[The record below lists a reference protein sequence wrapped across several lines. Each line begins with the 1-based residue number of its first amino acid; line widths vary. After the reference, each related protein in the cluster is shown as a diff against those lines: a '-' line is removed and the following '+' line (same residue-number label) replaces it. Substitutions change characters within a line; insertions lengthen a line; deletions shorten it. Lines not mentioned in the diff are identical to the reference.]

1 VWTIALKTLIADRG
15 KLLTA
20 VVGVVF
26 SVVLVNVQGGLFVG
40 LIRKASLLVDQGDA
54 DVWVGH
60 KKMINVDFPHD
71 IPRSWEQRI
80 CLIDG
85 VERAEPYI
93 VGHNVMTL
101 PDGGFE
107 DVLVVGC
114 DPSSLLG
121 GVSRDA
127 CPDVD
132 HLREPD
138 GILVDEY
145 DAHKIGDPK
154 VGDIREIGQRRARVV
169 GFTHGVL
176 GFLVTPYIFTTL
188 DRATEY
194 LHKPAGRVSYFL
206 IQVRDGVDAQKVCNA
221 IRQRL
226 PDAEAFTSRTYS
238 AESIRYWLQRTGL
251 GISFGASTLLGLAV
265 GLVIVAQTLY
275 ASVLDRISEIGA
287 MKAIGARE
295 SQIMGLILRQALTL
309 AAIGSIVGMAL
320 VIAVQSTFST
330 PRAPIAIPWY
340 MALGSC
346 ALVTLIC
353 LASSLLPYLR
363 VKCID
368 PAMVLQN

>member
-1 VWTIALKTLIADRG
+1 MWMIALKTLVADRG

-60 KKMINVDFPHD
+60 KKMNNVDFPHD

-80 CLIDG
+80 RAVEG
-85 VERAEPYI
+85 VTRAEPYL
-93 VGHNVMTL
+93 VGHSVMTL

-107 DVLVVGC
+107 QVLVVGC
-114 DPSSLLG
+114 DPASGLG
-121 GVSRDA
+121 GVSREA

-132 HLREPD
+132 RLRQAD
-138 GILVDEY
+138 GILVDVC
-145 DAHKIGDPK
+145 DAHKIGNPE
-154 VGDIREIGQRRARVV
+154 VGDVREIGQRRARVV

-176 GFLVTPYIFTTL
+176 GFLVTPYVFTTL
-188 DRATEY
+188 SRATEY

-206 IQVRDGVDAQKVCNA
+206 VQVQDGVDPQSVCNA
-221 IRQRL
+221 IRLRL
-226 PDAEAFTSRTYS
+226 PDAEAFTRGTYS
-238 AESIRYWLQRTGL
+238 AESIKYWLQRTGL

-275 ASVLDRISEIGA
+275 ASVLDRITEIGA

-295 SQIMGLILRQALTL
+295 SQILGLILRQALTL
-309 AAIGSIVGMAL
+309 AAVGSVAGMAL
-320 VIAVQSTFST
+320 VAATQAAFST
-330 PRAPIAIPWY
+330 PRAPIDIPWP
-340 MALGSC
+340 MAIGSC
-346 ALVTLIC
+346 VLVTLIC

-363 VKCID
+363 VRRID
-368 PAMVLQN
+368 PAMVLQG